1 MDNEF
6 LKAMY
11 KKICKKLL
19 IYKYL
24 FLLLRVVLLINCF
37 LILLFIVWKLFVN
50 FNISHNTT
58 NEYINIELIEKPILQ
73 INNEHN
79 DLIYI
84 TSSDAIVKNSYND
97 IILNNVSISSD
108 FVNGLSKTIIFNGNT
123 DEILMKDRPE
133 LIFYNIIK
141 DN

>member
-1 MDNEF
+1 
-6 LKAMY
+6 MY
-11 KKICKKLL
+11 KKICQKLF
-19 IYKYL
+19 IYKCLFTILKITL
-24 FLLLRVVLLINCF
+24 FLNCVV
-37 LILLFIVWKLFVN
+37 ILLFILWRIVVN
-50 FNISHNTT
+50 FNISHSMME
-58 NEYINIELIEKPILQ
+58 EYINTEIVEKPILQ